1 MEKSLDRSRQ
11 VSVEGKWSKARE
23 IYIHQ
28 IRRSHACWPHH
39 VVVVNLK
46 HAATCSPLLP
56 LPTTSVD
63 EDTIYGKIA
72 NSRTTSEGVK
82 NEHNTIPNKDKVSG
96 PTQAPNQNSQNRKR
110 KFRVLENFSCF
121 NFSDKFYKPRED
133 ISCSKPIKNATCF
146 NCLKFGHFSNKCQKP
161 KHMAT
166 DSSTK

>member
-63 EDTIYGKIA
+63 EDTIYGCVLSLLIFFLLA
-72 NSRTTSEGVK
+72 
-82 NEHNTIPNKDKVSG
+82 
-96 PTQAPNQNSQNRKR
+96 APCESPPFAAGELAKQQHGS
-110 KFRVLENFSCF
+110 L
-121 NFSDKFYKPRED
+121 PED
-133 ISCSKPIKNATCF
+133 S
-146 NCLKFGHFSNKCQKP
+146 
-161 KHMAT
+161 
-166 DSSTK
+166 